1 MLTLCVV
8 CVTTST
14 QPFGGLDRRAPATA
28 STSAIRSDGTRV
40 PISSRRIEVPT
51 EPDPATRSRLS
62 DAFARLP
69 LCFEANEG
77 QAASSARFV
86 SAGSGYKL
94 LLSPSN
100 AELAARQPNSKGR
113 ALSMG
118 LVNAD
123 PSAEMH
129 GLDRLPTRANY
140 FIGNDPSNWHTNI
153 PTFARVI
160 CEKVYPGVDMIY
172 YGSQRQLE
180 YDFVVAAG
188 ADPDRIR
195 LRFEGAQKT
204 AIDAEGKLIIQ
215 TEETEIRHNKPV
227 AYQEADG
234 VRREISV
241 AFNLSA
247 DGTAGFQIS
256 DYDKSKE
263 LVIDPVLVFSTY
275 LGGSLDDFGRGI
287 FVDSTGSAYIV
298 GDSRSSDFTHGAADN
313 ADIFIG
319 KFVPSGGFFS
329 YTFFG
334 GSKNE
339 FATGLAVDADG
350 NTYISGST
358 QSDNLG
364 GAKSIN
370 PTLSGPSDAFVIK
383 LNPGTGTFFY
393 STLVGG
399 AGDETAVSI
408 SIDGVGNAY
417 ISGKTTSTD
426 FPTANAIQ
434 SSFGGGDSD
443 AFVSKIAPDGSS
455 LVYSTYLGGSGTEN
469 LVDRTGIAVDAAG
482 NAYVTGDTQSTDF
495 PLKDPLR
502 PSKTGD
508 SASQDAYV
516 SKIDPTGSSFVY
528 STYLGG
534 DEDDVGLG
542 IATDSSGNAYVAG
555 RTRSSS
561 FTGSGSTRQ
570 LTGTTDAFVAKLNPT
585 GTTFGYLTFI
595 GGVNGDESANAIVV
609 DASNIA
615 YVTGS
620 AGPGFPTVKSVQ
632 SYFSGGDDVFV
643 SRLSPDGTINFST
656 YLGGSGD
663 DVGLGIAVD
672 SAGSIYVTGFTDSA
686 TDLLTREALRTE
698 NAGGTDVLVAKIDPN
713 TDLKG
718 PVIYDVSV
726 IGKQMKVLGQN
737 FDPGAFVRVND
748 VPKKTNG
755 GADPTQILTSKQA
768 GKKAKPGRTVQIQIE
783 NANGKRSNLFFF
795 TRPE

>member
-1 MLTLCVV
+1 M
-8 CVTTST
+8 
-14 QPFGGLDRRAPATA
+14 
-28 STSAIRSDGTRV
+28 TRV
-40 PISSRRIEVPT
+40 SFPSRGIEVPT

-69 LCFEANEG
+69 LCFEANQG
-77 QAASSARFV
+77 QAASSAQFV
-86 SAGSGYKL
+86 SAGRGYKL
-94 LLSPSN
+94 QLSPSN
-100 AELAARQPNSKGR
+100 AELTVRQPSSKGR
-113 ALSMG
+113 LALSMS

-140 FIGNDPSNWHTNI
+140 FIGNDRSKWHTNI

-172 YGSQRQLE
+172 YGSRKQLE
-180 YDFVVAAG
+180 YDFVVAPG
-188 ADPDRIR
+188 ADPDSIR
-195 LRFEGAQKT
+195 LRFEDAQKT
-204 AIDAEGKLIIQ
+204 AVDAEGNLVIQ

-227 AYQEADG
+227 AYQETDG
-234 VRREISV
+234 VRREVSV
-241 AFNLSA
+241 AFNLLT
-247 DGTAGFQIS
+247 DGTAGFQIG

-298 GDSRSSDFTHGAADN
+298 GDSQSSDFTHGAADN

-319 KFVPSGGFFS
+319 KFVPNGGFFS

-334 GSKNE
+334 GMKNE
-339 FATGLAVDADG
+339 FATGLAVDANG

-364 GAKSIN
+364 GPMSIN
-370 PTLSGPSDAFVIK
+370 PALSGPSDAFVIK
-383 LNPGTGTFFY
+383 LNPTTGIFFY
-393 STLVGG
+393 STIVGG
-399 AGDETAVSI
+399 AGDETGVSI
-408 SIDGVGNAY
+408 AIDGAGNAY

-443 AFVSKIAPDGSS
+443 AFVSKIAPDGLS
-455 LVYSTYLGGSGTEN
+455 LVYSTYLGGSGAEN
-469 LVDRTGIAVDAAG
+469 LADRSGIAVDPAG
-482 NAYVTGDTQSTDF
+482 NAYVTGDTQSADF
-495 PLKDPLR
+495 PVNNAVRSTKSGGQSSL
-502 PSKTGD
+502 
-508 SASQDAYV
+508 DAYV

-534 DEDDVGLG
+534 DEDDNGLG
-542 IATDSSGNAYVAG
+542 IAADSSGNAYVTG

-570 LTGTTDAFVAKLNPT
+570 PTGTSDAFVAKLNPT
-585 GTTFGYLTFI
+585 GSAFGYLTFI
-595 GGVNGDESANAIVV
+595 GGANGNESANAIVV
-609 DASNIA
+609 DASNNA

-620 AGPGFPTVKSVQ
+620 AGPGFATVKSVQ

-643 SRLSPDGTINFST
+643 ARLSSAGAINFST

-663 DVGLGIAVD
+663 EAGLGIAVD
-672 SAGSIYVTGFTDSA
+672 SAGSIYVTGFTDSG
-686 TDLLTREALRTE
+686 TDLLTREAIRTE
-698 NAGGTDVLVAKIDPN
+698 NAGATDVFVAKIDPN
-713 TDLKG
+713 TDPDG
-718 PVIYDVSV
+718 PLIYDVRFN
-726 IGKQMKVLGQN
+726 GKQMIVLGQN
-737 FDPGAFVRVND
+737 FSNGAFVRVND
-748 VPKKTNG
+748 SPKQTSG
-755 GADPTQILTSKQA
+755 GVDPTQVLTSKQA
-768 GKKAKPGRTVQIQIE
+768 GKKAKPGRTVQIQVE
-783 NANGKRSNLFFF
+783 NANGKRSNLLFIA
-795 TRPE
+795 RPV